1 MPQIRRRKFRVG
13 RRQLTNRISYFFNE
27 SSVEETRSLDTSFA
41 DHLYDSSDILTVTDE
56 LDGEIEIFPT
66 DSFVLDCDQEESHL
80 DNDDGYRTGVLKYF
94 SLFT

>member
-66 DSFVLDCDQEESHL
+66 DSFVLDCDREESHL